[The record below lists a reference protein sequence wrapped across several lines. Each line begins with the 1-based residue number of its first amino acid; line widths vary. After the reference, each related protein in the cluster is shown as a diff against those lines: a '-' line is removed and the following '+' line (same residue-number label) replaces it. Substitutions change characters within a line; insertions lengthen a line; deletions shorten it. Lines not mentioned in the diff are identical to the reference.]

1 MARVRMLREVAVDF
15 GMVLHPGDVVTVEDD
30 VAESWC
36 KAGLAMRDASMDGGK
51 ETKVGTLSVK
61 SSETKRDP
69 NWCSSCGCTH
79 RADSKIGRRH
89 RRKAR

>member
-1 MARVRMLREVAVDF
+1 MARVRMLREVAADF

-30 VAESWC
+30 VADSWC
-36 KAGLAMRDASMDGGK
+36 NAGLAMRDASMDGG
-51 ETKVGTLSVK
+51 
-61 SSETKRDP
+61 SETKHDL

-89 RRKAR
+89 RRKR